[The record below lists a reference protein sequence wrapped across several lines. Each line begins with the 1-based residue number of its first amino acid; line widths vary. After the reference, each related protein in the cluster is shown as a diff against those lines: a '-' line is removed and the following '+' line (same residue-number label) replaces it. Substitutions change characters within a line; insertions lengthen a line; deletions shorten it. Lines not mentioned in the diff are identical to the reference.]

1 MTPVPRRRDGD
12 IEPIP
17 FPVLIADI
25 GGTNA
30 RFAILSEAH
39 SPLRTF
45 PTVRTADF
53 PDLASAAS
61 ATVLDTTATL
71 PRSLLVALA
80 GPITGASTKLTNAD
94 WVIDPEGTRE
104 ALGLDT
110 VVTFNDFEALALSL
124 PSLTDEQLLAVGGGE
139 AVTREPRVVLGPGT
153 GLGVAA
159 LVYSDRRYTPIAG
172 EGGHVSVGPETEED
186 FRIWPHL
193 ERHHGR
199 ITGEALLSGNGMA
212 RLYRAVAKANG
223 QDGTWCRHGAE
234 VTQAAK
240 EGDATANA
248 TVELFLTHLGRLA
261 GDLALV
267 FLAKGGVYIAGGIAP
282 RLVDRFG
289 GSPFR
294 EAFEA
299 KAPHRAIM
307 ERIPTFVIT
316 EPTPAIAGMATF
328 ATMPERFALDLRGRR
343 FEG

>member
-1 MTPVPRRRDGD
+1 MTPAPRRRDGD
-12 IEPIP
+12 IAPIP

-30 RFAILSEAH
+30 RFAVLMEAY
-39 SPLRTF
+39 SPVRTF
-45 PTVRTADF
+45 PTVRTADY
-53 PDLASAAS
+53 PDLAAAAS
-61 ATVLDTTATL
+61 ATVLDTTAIL

-80 GPITGASTKLTNAD
+80 GPITGTSTKLTNAD
-94 WVIDPEGTRE
+94 WVIDPEETRQG
-104 ALGLDT
+104 LSLDT

-124 PSLTDEQLLAVGGGE
+124 PSLNEDQLLKVGPGE
-139 AVTREPRVVLGPGT
+139 AVSREPRVVLGPGT

-172 EGGHVSVGPETEED
+172 EGGHVSVGPETERD
-186 FRIWPHL
+186 FQIWPHL

-212 RLYRAVAKANG
+212 RLYRAVSKAEG
-223 QDGTWCRHGAE
+223 KDGRWCRHGAE

-240 EGDATANA
+240 DGDLVAEA
-248 TVELFLTHLGRLA
+248 TVALFLEYLGRLA
-261 GDLALV
+261 GDMALV
-267 FLAKGGVYIAGGIAP
+267 FLAKGGVYVAGGIAP
-282 RLVDRFG
+282 RLLDRFG
-289 GSPFR
+289 SSSFR

-299 KAPHRAIM
+299 KAPHRTIM
-307 ERIPTFVIT
+307 ENVPTFVIT